1 MFELGTHPQ
10 KYQDVKICTYAMCKN
25 ELQFVETW
33 LTNIWND
40 GRGSDYIIV
49 HDTGSTDGTLD
60 KFKEIS
66 SALGIPTDRFIIVQ
80 KSIEPW
86 RFDVAR
92 NYGMQFF
99 PNENQIDVCYSV
111 DLDEE
116 VIPEFW
122 DDLRKIVFE
131 HPNFSR
137 IYYKYAWRI
146 DPNTSDSKYIFWY
159 DKIHGVKGWKWEYP
173 VHETLTCENPELYS
187 GTFYMDSDKVYLK
200 HHPDT
205 TKSRSNYLPLL
216 ELRASE
222 NPDDLYGQYYL
233 AREFGFHNDNKNAV
247 LWDLK
252 LYLRIITDKN
262 SPCVKELLTDMWMFP
277 CILTHLA
284 DSLHRCGANADA
296 EYYYQKA
303 IKECPSYRMAYINYA
318 QMLAYSNRS
327 KDCFNII
334 DQMRESSTEIDDW
347 RCPKWAWKSWKVNQ
361 ILADAYCWEG
371 QYETAKHLLDSALS
385 DMDDYDRID
394 ANEQGF
400 FNDYNFVLNKLG
412 EK

>member
-1 MFELGTHPQ
+1 M
-10 KYQDVKICTYAMCKN
+10 
-25 ELQFVETW
+25 
-33 LTNIWND
+33 
-40 GRGSDYIIV
+40 
-49 HDTGSTDGTLD
+49 
-60 KFKEIS
+60 
-66 SALGIPTDRFIIVQ
+66 
-80 KSIEPW
+80 
-86 RFDVAR
+86 
-92 NYGMQFF
+92 
-99 PNENQIDVCYSV
+99 
-111 DLDEE
+111 
-116 VIPEFW
+116 
-122 DDLRKIVFE
+122 RKIVFE